1 MNEGTIAAISTPQ
14 GLGGIAIV
22 RLSGPEAIAIA
33 DRVFVSASGKKLQ
46 NTPSHRVLYGHVKN
60 GDETVDEVLL
70 MLMRGPKTFTRE
82 DVVEFNCHGG
92 PVVTRAVLKTLIAS
106 GARLAE
112 PGEFTKRAFLN
123 GRIDLTQAEG
133 IIDLINAKTDRAR
146 KLAQTASDGE
156 LSQEFFAIRDRLLS
170 ISAELLAV
178 VDFPEEEIEE
188 TGGMEQVLEEV
199 HQQLTDLCK
208 GYEQGRLIRDGAK
221 VALIGCPNVGK
232 SSVLNCLTQTDRAIV
247 TDIAG
252 TTRDVL
258 TEDLNIDGIPVQ
270 LMDTAGIRES
280 EDRIESLGV
289 ERSRQ
294 ALNDADLVLVV
305 LDRSRSL
312 TAEDEALLSVAQTRP
327 HIVIANKTDLPSA
340 WQEEDYQAFSFC
352 AKTGEGRAALLIQ
365 LSEKLSGI
373 HRDNTVLLSNAR
385 HFEQVTRALASVEQA
400 QNTLQSGM
408 EADLAVIDINAAI
421 EALGEITGETVSEA
435 VTDRI
440 FSQFCLGK

>member
-22 RLSGPEAIAIA
+22 RLSGDEAIAIA
-33 DRVFVSASGKKLQ
+33 DRVFVSATGKKVQ
-46 NTPSHRVLYGHVKN
+46 DTPTHRILYGHIMA
-60 GDETVDEVLL
+60 GSERVDEVLL

-92 PVVTRAVLKTLIAS
+92 PVVTQAVLKTLIAN

-133 IIDLINAKTDRAR
+133 VIDLINAKTDRAR

-156 LSQEFFAIRDRLLS
+156 LSEVFFAVRDALLS

-188 TGGMEQVLEEV
+188 TGGIERILADA
-199 HQQLTDLCK
+199 HRKLTALCE
-208 GYEQGRLIRDGAK
+208 GYEQGRMIRDGAK

-232 SSVLNCLTQTDRAIV
+232 SSVLNCLTQADRAIV
-247 TDIAG
+247 TEIAG

-258 TEDLNIDGIPVQ
+258 TEELNIDGIPVR

-294 ALNDADLVLVV
+294 ALAEADLVLLV
-305 LDRSRSL
+305 LDQSRPL
-312 TAEDEALLSVAQTRP
+312 TDEDRELMETAKGRP
-327 HIVIANKTDLPSA
+327 HLLIANKADLEAA
-340 WQEEDYQAFSFC
+340 WTAETIKALSFC
-352 AKTGEGRAALLIQ
+352 AKTGAGRKTLLEQ
-365 LSEKLSGI
+365 MSQRLSSMEREDTL
-373 HRDNTVLLSNAR
+373 LLSNAR
-385 HFEQVTRALASVEQA
+385 HFEQVTKALTAIEQA
-400 QNTLQSGM
+400 QNTLACGM
-408 EADLAVIDINAAI
+408 EPDLAVIDINAAI

>member
-14 GLGGIAIV
+14 GLGGISIV
-22 RLSGPEAIAIA
+22 RLSGENAIEIA
-33 DRVFVSASGKKLQ
+33 DRVFVSATGKKLKE
-46 NTPSHRVLYGHVKN
+46 TSSHRVLYGHVKN
-60 GDETVDEVLL
+60 GEETVDEVLL
-70 MLMRGPKTFTRE
+70 VLMRGPKTFTRE

-92 PVVTRAVLKTLIAS
+92 PVVTKAVLKTLIAN

-133 IIDLINAKTDRAR
+133 VIDLINAKTDRAR

-156 LSQEFFAIRDRLLS
+156 LSQVFFAVRDALLS
-170 ISAELLAV
+170 VSAELLAV

-188 TGGMEQVLEEV
+188 TGGMEQILAQA
-199 HQQLTDLCK
+199 HQQLTDLCE
-208 GYEQGRLIRDGAK
+208 GFEQGRLIRDGAK

-232 SSVLNCLTQTDRAIV
+232 SSVLNCLTRTDRAIV
-247 TDIAG
+247 TEIAG

-258 TEDLNIDGIPVQ
+258 TEELNVDGIPIQ
-270 LMDTAGIRES
+270 LMDTAGIRKS

-289 ERSRQ
+289 EKSKQ
-294 ALNDADLVLVV
+294 ALNEADLVLLV
-305 LDRSRSL
+305 LDQSRAL
-312 TAEDEALLSVAQTRP
+312 TAEDFELIKLAQTRP
-327 HIVIANKTDLPSA
+327 HMVIANKADLASA
-340 WQEEDYQAFSFC
+340 WRAEEQQAFSFC
-352 AKTGEGRAALLIQ
+352 AKTGEGRKELLSRLSEQ
-365 LSEKLSGI
+365 LSGM
-373 HRDNTVLLSNAR
+373 HREDTLLLSNAR

-400 QNTLQSGM
+400 QNTLRSGM
-408 EADLAVIDINAAI
+408 EPDLAVIDINAAI